1 MRYFDA
7 KGAHPRVR
15 MLAELRAESEAIA
28 KYLARLNDVRPTRM
42 ERFRRWWRRTTFG
55 MFA

>member
-7 KGAHPRVR
+7 KGTHPRVR
-15 MLAELRAESEAIA
+15 MLSELRAESEAIA

-42 ERFRRWWRRTTFG
+42 ERLRRWWRRTTFG